1 MMRNLIPEDVNVDR
15 NTIKLT
21 VMVAL
26 FTTLANNIPVRRFV
40 IRRQQLQS
48 ITWSMGSD
56 ARIYKEDIL
65 AEIEP
70 SSVYH
75 GGRFYCM

>member
-26 FTTLANNIPVRRFV
+26 FTTLANNIPVRWFV

-48 ITWSMGSD
+48 ITWSMESD
-56 ARIYKEDIL
+56 ARIYTEDIL

>member
-26 FTTLANNIPVRRFV
+26 FTTLANDIPVRRFV